1 MKSGLGG
8 EREVNLSEEFLVK
21 VQCTLQVLI
30 EKSFESAIIYCKA
43 SGRTGI
49 TAEDMK
55 YAMIYECHE
64 FWERQD
70 LEERVDELYNESDE
84 DSDEETSDE
93 DDIEFMNEENME
105 PFTKAENGINEQIDK
120 MNRYV
125 ETWDTWNPQDPLI
138 SSLKNAINATM

>member
-21 VQCTLQVLI
+21 VQRTLQVLI